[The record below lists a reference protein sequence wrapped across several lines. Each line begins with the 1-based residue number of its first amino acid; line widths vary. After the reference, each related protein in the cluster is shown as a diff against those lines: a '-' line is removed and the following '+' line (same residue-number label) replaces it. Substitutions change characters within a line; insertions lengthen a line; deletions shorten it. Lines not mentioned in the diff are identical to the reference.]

1 MKYFFLIIN
10 VVETSAVQLNI
21 IIAHYVPQQYA
32 DLDLTTKIID
42 KLLPNVTV
50 WHNLGVVSFLSK
62 SG

>member
-50 WHNLGVVSFLSK
+50 
-62 SG
+62 